1 MRQHEDF
8 SGVRFRA
15 REFELAAEV
24 VSKAATRQ
32 SLHTGGAINAAGK
45 KVHEA
50 VHGLRLIARR
60 LAPYQLA
67 NQCDDGGLLR
77 FRKSKE
83 RMHCLL

>member
-1 MRQHEDF
+1 MRQHEEF
-8 SGVRFRA
+8 TGVRFRA
-15 REFELAAEV
+15 GEFEFAAEV
-24 VSKAATRQ
+24 MSKAAARQ
-32 SLHTGGAINAAGK
+32 SLHAGGAIDATGK
-45 KVHEA
+45 QVHEA

-67 NQCDDGGLLR
+67 DQRDDGGLLR